1 MKFKRILTI
10 LIALLIA
17 YFGFMFVIK
26 KYVFPY
32 KYSEYVNKYSE
43 EYELDPYLV
52 LAVIKTE
59 SNFDENA
66 VSIKE
71 AKGLMQIMDSTG
83 EWVAKELNINN
94 FNASMMFEPE
104 INIRM
109 GCWYLKNL
117 EEEFDEKM
125 DLVLAAYNG
134 GSGNVN
140 KWLSHEEYSKDG
152 ENLDYIPFPE
162 TKKYVDKV
170 KANYQIYKYLYDK
183 K

>member
-10 LIALLIA
+10 LIAVLIA

-26 KYVFPY
+26 NYVYPY
-32 KYSEYVNKYSE
+32 KYAEYVNKYSE

-59 SNFDENA
+59 SNFDKSA
-66 VSIKE
+66 VSKKD
-71 AKGLMQIMDSTG
+71 AKGLMQIMDGTG
-83 EWVAKELNINN
+83 EWIAKELDINY
-94 FNASMMFEPE
+94 FLTSMLFDPE
-104 INIRM
+104 LNIRM

-117 EEEFDEKM
+117 EKEFDNNL
-125 DLVLAAYNG
+125 DLILAAYNG

-140 KWLSHEEYSKDG
+140 KWLSHEEYSNDG

-170 KANYQIYKYLYDK
+170 KANYNIYKYLYNK
-183 K
+183 